1 MVRSVIKRLAP
12 RSRSTAVIVSLSI
25 SLIALLLIVLFVRPI
40 PPNTLIMT
48 TGMEGGSFVVFAERY
63 RQVLARDGIH
73 VKLLPS
79 SGVVENLRLLN
90 DESQEIDASFVQ
102 GAIGKGEIGANLVS
116 LGSLTYTPLWVFY
129 RGDETLDD
137 LSQLRGKRIV
147 VGPKGSGIQK
157 LAVSLLTA
165 VNASGSPTVLYEYSY
180 TAAQEAIMSGR
191 VDAVMAFGSADSQ
204 MVTKL
209 LQAEGIRLM
218 DFSQAEAYTRLF
230 PALSHVILP
239 RGVLNLPK
247 RFPPSDIHLL
257 SPTANLIVRKS
268 LHPALVYLL
277 LKASVEIHSGA
288 GWVHKAGEFPSL
300 TKQDY
305 PVSEQAQ
312 RFYKSGGSFL
322 YQYLPFWAAT
332 SLDRMVL
339 ILIPLGILLFPVI
352 GIMPRMYAWRNRSKY
367 YGWYRELSAIENAL
381 LLEHPQPEMISKF
394 REHLDLIERAV
405 GAVRV
410 SVGFYDQVFTLKEHI
425 QMVRQKL
432 MNPNLGAKERADNPC
447 SEARDDETK

>member
-1 MVRSVIKRLAP
+1 M
-12 RSRSTAVIVSLSI
+12 SI
-25 SLIALLLIVLFVRPI
+25 TLVALLLIYYFVRPI
-40 PPNTLIMT
+40 PPDTLIMT

-63 RQVLARDGIH
+63 QQVLARDGIR
-73 VKLLPS
+73 VILRPS
-79 SGVVENLRLLN
+79 SGVVENLRLLS
-90 DESQEIDASFVQ
+90 DESQGVDASFVQ
-102 GAIGKGEIGANLVS
+102 GAIGKGEIAANLMS

-137 LSQLRGKRIV
+137 LSQLRGKRISI
-147 VGPKGSGIQK
+147 GPKGSGIQK
-157 LAVSLLTA
+157 LSLGLLKA
-165 VNASGSPTVLYEYSY
+165 ASAADPPSALFEYAY
-180 TAAQEAIMSGR
+180 TAAMEAIVAGR

-209 LQAEGIRLM
+209 LHAPGIKLM
-218 DFSQAEAYTRLF
+218 NFSQAEAYTRHF

-239 RGVLNLPK
+239 RGVLSLPR

-257 SPTANLIVRKS
+257 SPTANLIVRRS

-300 TKQDY
+300 NKQDY
-305 PVSEQAQ
+305 PVSEQAE

-322 YQYLPFWAAT
+322 YHTLPFWAAT
-332 SLDRMVL
+332 FIDRMILV
-339 ILIPLGILLFPVI
+339 LIPLGILLFPVI
-352 GIMPRMYAWRNRSKY
+352 GIMPRIYTWRNRSKY
-367 YGWYRELSAIENAL
+367 YRWYRELSNIEKE
-381 LLEHPQPEMISKF
+381 LLEHPQPEMLQSF
-394 REHLDLIERAV
+394 RANLDRIEKAV
-405 GAVRV
+405 SDIHV

-432 MNPNLGAKERADNPC
+432 LNLKHESPEKTD
-447 SEARDDETK
+447 